1 MPKEGSD
8 YKRLEIDQPKLNK
21 IYDELHDW
29 AIKCNLGEINYL
41 KFLEAS
47 KAALAARFEFGE
59 K

>member
-1 MPKEGSD
+1 M
-8 YKRLEIDQPKLNK
+8 YQYLILQPFLDF
-21 IYDELHDW
+21 YDELHDW
-29 AIKCNLGEINYL
+29 ALKCNLGEMNSL